1 MVFLNF
7 SEQNRQKSEMIQQER
22 LTLMNALSN
31 LRQGNAGNSVNN
43 TKTSLETSTA
53 SSPEETFHTAASRF
67 DSSGSDWSV
76 KAPKGFRVA
85 NRLGNSSTW
94 TMSPASLGTPFAS
107 IQETPEPTYENVD
120 GNPFHGFNSS
130 SSANFGSDSTT
141 ITSSS
146 LRSPAMLTDYKRL
159 VARLEAENGSNASMT
174 SAGMSSSQGDSTII
188 NSDASSLA
196 DSSYISGTPSP
207 TMAMDILRRRGFNVE
222 MFPVNRVATNTG
234 NNQGRLTVDMTTPL
248 LQFVS
253 GPTIKKG
260 LNIGPPGHTPAPR
273 MVPRNLFPPTQ
284 GQDEGKKESQ
294 GTPKVEKSK
303 TVRIKETNV

>member
-1 MVFLNF
+1 M
-7 SEQNRQKSEMIQQER
+7 R
-22 LTLMNALSN
+22 ALDV

-53 SSPEETFHTAASRF
+53 SSPEETFHTAASGH
-67 DSSGSDWSV
+67 DSTGSDWSV

-94 TMSPASLGTPFAS
+94 TMSPASLGTPFPS

-120 GNPFHGFNSS
+120 GNPFTGFNTS

-146 LRSPAMLTDYKRL
+146 LRSPADYNRL

-174 SAGMSSSQGDSTII
+174 SAGMSSTQGDSTIT
-188 NSDASSLA
+188 NSDTYSLA

-207 TMAMDILRRRGFNVE
+207 TMAMDILRKRGFNVE
-222 MFPVNRVATNTG
+222 FFPVNKVATNTG
-234 NNQGRLTVDMTTPL
+234 NNRGRPTVDMTTPL

-253 GPTIKKG
+253 GPVIKKG

-273 MVPRNLFPPTQ
+273 MVPRNLFPPSQ
-284 GQDEGKKESQ
+284 GQDEDEKESQ
-294 GTPKVEKSK
+294 GAPKVEKSK
-303 TVRIKETNV
+303 IIRFKETNV